1 MSDDARIFQAIT
13 RPSERAGMPM
23 SFHIFALSV
32 PLMLFILTQG
42 FLGFWALL
50 TIVPAYGLARWIVSV
65 DPYLPDHLAVM
76 GDCKLF
82 TPNKPYWGGNSY
94 AGD

>member
-1 MSDDARIFQAIT
+1 MVDDNRIFQAIT

-23 SFHIFALSV
+23 SFHIFALSI
-32 PLMLFILTQG
+32 PLLLFIMTQG
-42 FLGFWALL
+42 LLGFWGLIS
-50 TIVPAYGLARWIVSV
+50 IVPAYLVARWIVGV
-65 DPYLPDHLAVM
+65 DPYLPDHLATM
-76 GDCKLF
+76 ADCRLF